1 MTQTLERPRVETTE
15 RPPVLP
21 EYHEPVL
28 VRWLPWLLL
37 VLVMGVG
44 VVALW
49 MAQVDDTSHDR
60 AEEIRFE
67 LLDDHRYPI
76 DNSMFRIERIRFDG
90 MEAIVG

>member
-37 VLVMGVG
+37 VLVMSAGF
-44 VVALW
+44 VALW
-49 MAQVDDTSHDR
+49 MAQVEDTSHDR

-67 LLDDHRYPI
+67 LLDTHRYPI

-90 MEAIVG
+90 LQPNIG